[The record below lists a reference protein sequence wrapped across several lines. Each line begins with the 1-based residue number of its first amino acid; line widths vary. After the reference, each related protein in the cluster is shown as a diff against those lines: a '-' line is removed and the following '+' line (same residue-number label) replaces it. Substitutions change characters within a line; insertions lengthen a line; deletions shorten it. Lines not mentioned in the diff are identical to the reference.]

1 MFVAVVP
8 PEPVIEHLDAFM
20 EVRRQAAAFRWAARD
35 SFHVTLAFLA
45 SVDPWRLDELT
56 ERLARAAARRTA
68 FAAAIAGGG
77 AFPNAGR
84 AKVLWAGLDT
94 DPLELGRLATGARAA
109 AAKSGI
115 EVGGSRFRGHVTLA
129 RLGVPAEVSN
139 WVRLLDG
146 YRGPT
151 WTVSS
156 IRLIESHLGEGPRG
170 RPRYETVADFPLGR
184 RPG

>member
-1 MFVAVVP
+1 MRMFVAVVP
-8 PEPVIEHLDAFM
+8 PEPVIEHLDSFL
-20 EVRRQAAAFRWAARD
+20 EVRRQAAPFRWAASD

-45 SVDPWRLDELT
+45 SVDPRRVDELS
-56 ERLARAAARRTA
+56 ERLARAAGRRTA

-77 AFPNAGR
+77 AFSNVRR

-94 DPLELGRLATGARAA
+94 DTLELGRLATGARAA
-109 AAKSGI
+109 ATKSGI
-115 EVGGSRFRGHVTLA
+115 EVAGGRFRGHVTLA
-129 RLGVPAEVSN
+129 RLGVPAEVSD

-170 RPRYETVADFPLGR
+170 RPRYEAVADFPL
-184 RPG
+184 RPS